1 MELTMMRHAESPD
14 LYMSSAHAC
23 PYLEDRCATNLLVD
37 PDFDVTPAL
46 YDQLILQGFRRNGTL
61 YYRPHCP
68 GCQACRS
75 VRIAVNH
82 FSQTR
87 SQRRTVN
94 RNKDVTLTL
103 HAADYCDEHFALYR
117 RYQSARHRGD
127 SMDDPDPEKYR
138 QFLTRS
144 DVDTFIIEFR
154 AGRRLIAASVT
165 DHIANGLSAVYTFF
179 EPNEVRR
186 ALGTYAILKQVD
198 LARRIDYEW
207 LYLGY
212 WIETCDKMSY
222 KSRFQPLE
230 AFDNDSGHWRSIG

>member
-1 MELTMMRHAESPD
+1 M
-14 LYMSSAHAC
+14 
-23 PYLEDRCATNLLVD
+23 CA
-37 PDFDVTPAL
+37 
-46 YDQLILQGFRRNGTL
+46 
-61 YYRPHCP
+61 
-68 GCQACRS
+68 
-75 VRIAVNH
+75 
-82 FSQTR
+82 
-87 SQRRTVN
+87 
-94 RNKDVTLTL
+94 
-103 HAADYCDEHFALYR
+103 
-117 RYQSARHRGD
+117 
-127 SMDDPDPEKYR
+127 
-138 QFLTRS
+138 
-144 DVDTFIIEFR
+144 DTFIIEFR

-230 AFDNDSGHWRSIG
+230 AFDNDSGHWQSIG